1 MAIAAINTPAT
12 PTTLTPPPSPPS
24 PAQTPCGKSRGS
36 QRTADVRRNRTRA
49 GPKAKSTSKKF
60 GKAVTPLDGKLL
72 KLFPKHVLRSSKQE
86 CKALKDDVTS
96 LSAAQLERL
105 SQLRRRELSCACAD
119 QQRKKKSEAQA
130 GVQSR
135 LSSLPKENARVKAEN
150 WRLLEEV
157 ALLRQQLAVA

>member
-1 MAIAAINTPAT
+1 M
-12 PTTLTPPPSPPS
+12 
-24 PAQTPCGKSRGS
+24 
-36 QRTADVRRNRTRA
+36 
-49 GPKAKSTSKKF
+49 
-60 GKAVTPLDGKLL
+60 TPLDGKLL

-86 CKALKDDVTS
+86 YKALKDDVTS

-105 SQLRRRELSCACAD
+105 SRLRRRELSCAHAD

-135 LSSLPKENARVKAEN
+135 LSSLAKENARVKAEN